1 MSRRPAAPA
10 PRRLDEVLAIGCG
23 SYGAYVLP
31 QRAADSTDAL
41 MTLFVGPTAMEP
53 LIEGFG
59 AMQRLYRQSLETTIL
74 YAIENAYE
82 VDTPSVGGGRT
93 WDWERN
99 FSDRELYPQKLS
111 KESKKE
117 YESRNAHRTKT
128 EHVLRIPIHATPDEG
143 FGEDKWNQMFRSGND
158 KGRKWTLHLHLNM
171 TKPEL
176 KMYLAYEADAHRIWT
191 KSTVRDR
198 ITATSW
204 SDYVGDLQAHIRI
217 MLRQTDLKAKMD
229 TPS

>member
-23 SYGAYVLP
+23 SYGAYDLP

-41 MTLFVGPTAMEP
+41 MTAYVGPTAMKP

-59 AMQRLYRQSLETTIL
+59 AMQRLYGKSLETTIL
-74 YAIENAYE
+74 YAIERAYE
-82 VDTPSVGGGRT
+82 ADTPSVGGDRT
-93 WDWERN
+93 WDWVRD
-99 FSDRELYPQKLS
+99 FSVREVYPPKLS

-128 EHVLRIPIHATPDEG
+128 EHVLRIPIHATPNEG
-143 FGEDKWNQMFRSGND
+143 FGEDEWNQMFRSGND
-158 KGRKWTLHLHLNM
+158 KGRKWTLHVHLNM

-176 KMYLAYEADAHRIWT
+176 KMYLTYEADAHRIWT
-191 KSTVRDR
+191 KSTVRQP
-198 ITATSW
+198 ITATSY
-204 SDYVGDLQAHIRI
+204 SEYVGDLQAHIQI
-217 MLRQTDLKAKMD
+217 MLRQTGLKGKMG